1 MPELKRTI
9 IAQGESVN
17 LSPAIVSS
25 CAEDLVA
32 YCAGFES
39 NKDDYGCLQVGF
51 IRFPR
56 VGFIRSPRVGFIRS
70 PSVGF
75 ISFPRVVILTY

>member
-56 VGFIRSPRVGFIRS
+56 VGFIRSP
-70 PSVGF
+70 SVGF

>member
-51 IRFPR
+51 ITIRFPR
-56 VGFIRSPRVGFIRS
+56 VGFTRLFSCGDVELYLYNLK
-70 PSVGF
+70 V
-75 ISFPRVVILTY
+75 LNY